1 MQGRLK
7 IPTYPYTGPLTRPSG
22 LNLYNHL
29 LKRAQHT
36 GVVLFVQLLL
46 LVGIVCPGFSQ
57 FKFYSLVS
65 ENQVSYNQTFQVQY
79 VIEGA
84 KKIQEFT
91 VPDFKDFQ
99 LEEVFELPA
108 TPALDP
114 KTLKLVDQHSKIA
127 VLTPIRTGVFMIPGA
142 TAIIDGKKI
151 RSNAVKVSVKASPLS
166 RHLPESAGRVIDGSE
181 LMPGEDPAEKIRSNF
196 FVRAEISKSI
206 CYTGEPLM
214 ATYKAYSRVNAN
226 SHVAKRPAFTGFS
239 VLEMVDGYEGTP
251 SVEQYNGNWYY
262 VHLVRKVQ
270 LFPLQ
275 AGNYELDPAEIEGTI
290 HFIRYNNNP
299 QGPNYEPVDHPVVV
313 STQPVPVSVLP
324 LPDSSQ
330 PEIFAGA
337 VGQYS
342 MTVKVANKQAKAG
355 ELVQFQI
362 VINGTG
368 NIPLITAPVLKW
380 PEGIDASDPEVKE
393 SINKYSYPVS
403 GSKSFTYTLV
413 TSRTGEI
420 VLPPVSFSYFDPI
433 SKAYRTLHRDSIL
446 LNIQPSG
453 ETAKELPREGK
464 DVNGSS
470 FSREAV
476 IFSIIVLIIIGW
488 VVYQVTRF
496 SSRSKPLIAPAT
508 VVQAEPFAKARE
520 FAHNNDERSFFN
532 EVLQQL
538 CVIAGQKCKVE
549 PSALNKRTI
558 LERFRNAGI
567 PEPEVI
573 EFIGLMEAC
582 ENFLYGVSVAGNAEK
597 EDILQ
602 RAERIAG
609 VIGQKI

>member
-1 MQGRLK
+1 LK
-7 IPTYPYTGPLTRPSG
+7 GIY
-22 LNLYNHL
+22 
-29 LKRAQHT
+29 HT
-36 GVVLFVQLLL
+36 VVLQFFQLLVL
-46 LVGIVCPGFSQ
+46 SGIVAPLAAQ
-57 FKFYSLVS
+57 VKFYSLVS

-84 KKIQEFT
+84 KKIQDFT
-91 VPDFKDFQ
+91 IPGFKDFQ

-127 VLTPIRTGVFMIPGA
+127 VLTPIRTGVFVIPGA
-142 TAIIDGKKI
+142 TAVIDGKKI
-151 RSNAVKVSVKASPLS
+151 RSNSVKVNVKASPLS

-181 LMPGEDPAEKIRSNF
+181 LMPGQDPAEKIRSNF
-196 FVRAEISKSI
+196 FVRAEVSKSV
-206 CYTGEPLM
+206 CYTGEPVM

-251 SVEQYNGNWYY
+251 TVEQYNGNWYY

-275 AGNYELDPAEIEGTI
+275 AGQYELDPAEIEGTI
-290 HFIRYNNNP
+290 HFIRYNNLP

-313 STQPVPVSVLP
+313 STQAVPVTVLP

-342 MTVKVANKQAKAG
+342 MTVKIADKQAKAG
-355 ELVQFQI
+355 ELIQFQI

-368 NIPLITAPVLKW
+368 NIPLITAPMLKW
-380 PEGIDASDPEVKE
+380 PDGVDASEPEVKE

-403 GSKSFTYTLV
+403 GSKTFTYSLV
-413 TSRTGEI
+413 TNRSGEI
-420 VLPPVSFSYFDPI
+420 LLPPVSFSYFDPI
-433 SKAYRTLHRDSIL
+433 SKTYKTLHRDSIML
-446 LNIQPSG
+446 HIQSSG
-453 ETAKELPREGK
+453 ESDTELPRDGK
-464 DVNGSS
+464 QSES
-470 FSREAV
+470 ISISRETV
-476 IFSIIVLIIIGW
+476 LFSILVLIIIAW
-488 VVYQVTRF
+488 IVFQVRNLSGHSKTKEL
-496 SSRSKPLIAPAT
+496 SSLVIPSSD
-508 VVQAEPFAKARE
+508 PFAKARE
-520 FAHNNDERSFFN
+520 YAADKNDRAFFN

-538 CVIAGQKCKVE
+538 CGMAGQKCKVE

-558 LERFRNAGI
+558 HERFSNAGV
-567 PEPEVI
+567 PEHEVLD
-573 EFIGLMEAC
+573 FIALMEIC
-582 ENFLYGVSVAGNAEK
+582 ENALYGVSVEENSEK
-597 EDILQ
+597 EDILK
-602 RAERIAG
+602 RLDRMAL
-609 VIGQKI
+609 VINQKI